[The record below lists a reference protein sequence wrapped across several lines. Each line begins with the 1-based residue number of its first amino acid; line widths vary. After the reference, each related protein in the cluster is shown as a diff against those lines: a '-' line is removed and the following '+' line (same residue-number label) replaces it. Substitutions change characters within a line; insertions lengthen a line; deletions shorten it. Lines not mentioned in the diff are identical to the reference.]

1 MGLRIALAREK
12 SRDGRTAL
20 YSSAGSMSIQRAPHA
35 ERRTAAR
42 GRQLG

>member
-35 ERRTAAR
+35 SVAQVLAA
-42 GRQLG
+42 GQLD